1 MKGKTQSI
9 PGPEGPPHTV
19 LVQSEA
25 EFTSKMN
32 IDAKQINQ
40 FIMMNDDGCSILL
53 CLRKPNLVNQFL
65 LFLCVFQLLFSS
77 VEIGSS
83 TIPVLV

>member
-1 MKGKTQSI
+1 MQST

-53 CLRKPNLVNQFL
+53 CLRKPNSVNQFL
-65 LFLCVFQLLFSS
+65 LFYVCFNCYLFQSKL
-77 VEIGSS
+77 
-83 TIPVLV
+83 VLQQFQF

>member
-53 CLRKPNLVNQFL
+53 CLRKPNLVNQFFFYVCFNCY
-65 LFLCVFQLLFSS
+65 LFQSKLVLQQFQF
-77 VEIGSS
+77 
-83 TIPVLV
+83 

>member
-65 LFLCVFQLLFSS
+65 LFFYVCFNCYLFQSKL
-77 VEIGSS
+77 
-83 TIPVLV
+83 VLQQFQF